1 MIAPPT
7 KSTSAASDTLAGALA
22 ERTRFISG
30 TLPLMNSTGIVVSD
44 FVEAMNQVI
53 TAKLKL
59 NLTAEQK
66 LAVGDTTLAYRDALN
81 YTAMVVFGNGK
92 SSNGAKLQKLV
103 YSHLRSEFRLGAQMA
118 CNVPRQVAA
127 TLKSLLTKVK
137 QNNEAIEKG
146 HTKKPFKGLDKAPKY
161 ASRTVTFNYR
171 RDYSF
176 KSDQQVSIGTL
187 NGRIVVPYEGWH
199 IHLDLIR
206 VCPNIGAAKIVYQR
220 YSKTYYLMVS
230 LEIEL
235 PDIEPTTIT
244 RISGVDVGMRYL
256 AVETDPNNKSTFYS
270 GKASR
275 HKANQYQKARKSLQR
290 QDTRSAKRRL
300 IALSGRERRFIA
312 DVNHQISKEIAKPN
326 SLIGL
331 ENSLEIS
338 DITQSKSGK
347 NGSNK
352 QRKANRNKTLWFF
365 AKLHGYIDYKA
376 NLIGSLATKVPAHYT
391 SQSCPKCGHTSK
403 ANRPNKGLMFRCE
416 CCDYELHAD
425 LVGARNIAMR
435 TLLVRQDPTSTGS
448 LSVSPDVSRDETKAD
463 ILQRFSEL
471 RWSVDTSPHHSVT
484 PLDDG

>member
-1 MIAPPT
+1 
-7 KSTSAASDTLAGALA
+7 
-22 ERTRFISG
+22 
-30 TLPLMNSTGIVVSD
+30 
-44 FVEAMNQVI
+44 
-53 TAKLKL
+53 
-59 NLTAEQK
+59 
-66 LAVGDTTLAYRDALN
+66 
-81 YTAMVVFGNGK
+81 
-92 SSNGAKLQKLV
+92 
-103 YSHLRSEFRLGAQMA
+103 MA

-137 QNNEAIEKG
+137 QNNEAIKKE
-146 HTKKPFKGLDKAPKY
+146 HTKKRFKGLDKAPRY
-161 ASRTVTFNYR
+161 ASRTVTLNYQ

-187 NGRIVVPYEGWH
+187 NGRIVVPYEGWNK
-199 IHLDLIR
+199 HLNLIK

-220 YSKTYYLMVS
+220 CSKTYYLMVS

-256 AVETDPNNKSTFYS
+256 AVETDLNNKSTFYS
-270 GKASR
+270 GASSR
-275 HKANQYQKARKSLQR
+275 HKANKYQKARRSLQR
-290 QDTRSAKRRL
+290 KDTRSAKRRL

-312 DVNHQISKEIAKPN
+312 DVNHQISKEIAKPV

-331 ENSLEIS
+331 ENLTGIR
-338 DITQSKSGK
+338 DRTKSKSGK
-347 NGSNK
+347 KASKK
-352 QRKANRNKTLWFF
+352 QRIANRNKAKWSF
-365 AKLHGYIDYKA
+365 AELHGYIDYKA

-416 CCDYELHAD
+416 CCDHELHAD

-435 TLLVRQDPTSTGS
+435 TLLVRQDWTSTGS

-471 RWSVDTSPHHSVT
+471 RWSVDTSPHHSGT